1 MYQRLKN
8 YLFKERSI
16 AVFSHLR
23 PDGDCLGAQIGVTR
37 WLQKNGVDAAA
48 FNEDDVPSNLEWL
61 TEFLPIQKPDA
72 KTARDYDAYLF
83 VDGNALH
90 RFGKTAEQ
98 IGRTDKPLY
107 MIDHHPQPEN
117 IFKAKISDVK
127 ASSSC
132 ELVYRLIDSHD
143 PDQIDGE
150 MARALY
156 TGILTDTGSFQ
167 FDSVTPATM
176 RAVADLLERGSFKPD
191 EIIGHVYSSRKLKQ
205 LKLLSMA
212 LESIRVMDNG
222 KIASMYVTT
231 DMMRMTGTA
240 NEDTEGFVQYP
251 LSLEGVKACA
261 FFREDNQNV
270 KISLRSRS
278 DEIDVNRWARKF
290 GGGGHKRASGAFFD
304 GKLDDAIYEVLKA
317 GTEQIK

>member
-1 MYQRLKN
+1 MYEVLKTN
-8 YLFKERSI
+8 LLKERSV

-23 PDGDCLGAQIGVTR
+23 PDGDCIGAQIGITR
-37 WLQKNGVDAAA
+37 WLQLNGVDAAA
-48 FNEDDVPSNLEWL
+48 FNEDDIPDNLKWL
-61 TEFLPIQKPDA
+61 TEYLPVSKPDA
-72 KTARDYDAYLF
+72 KTARDYDSYLF
-83 VDGNALH
+83 VDGNSLH

-98 IGRTDKPLY
+98 VGRTDKPLF
-107 MIDHHPQPEN
+107 MIDHHPQPDN
-117 IFKAKISDVK
+117 IFKSKVSDVK

-132 ELVYRLIDSHD
+132 ELVYGLITSHD
-143 PDQIDGE
+143 PDQIDEG
-150 MARALY
+150 MAKALY

-176 RAVADLLERGSFKPD
+176 RAAADLLERGSFKPD
-191 EIIGHVYSSRKLKQ
+191 EVIGHIYSSRQLKQ

-222 KIASMYVTT
+222 QLASMYVTR
-231 DMMRMTGTA
+231 DMMMMTGTS

-278 DEIDVNRWARKF
+278 DDVDVNQWARKF

-304 GKLDDAIYEVLKA
+304 GKLDDAIHEVLMA